1 MARVG
6 ATATPDPGVSKA
18 VEPTPVA
25 ATAQPPQTATPPAET
40 APSTENKG
48 PIPFDRHQ
56 AALTNARAKTETELT
71 QRFQQQYGAHVE
83 LGQKFESDPVGT
95 ATSVIQTLASDP
107 VLGPQ
112 IISALARTLGSR
124 RQAATAAPAP
134 DQEPQ
139 PDFMTPDGAGVYSA
153 AKLAEIRAYDRQQ
166 ILREVDSRL
175 QPLQTREQQA
185 QARER
190 YEAATKDASNR
201 MTQVL
206 APYQALPEFG
216 ENKAA
221 IAKKTGELLQAGHS
235 AETALGLAVTH
246 VLRDVVMPARAAKS
260 HEQMLATAVAK
271 ATGSS
276 STPGAAPAAPAG
288 RPTSFESAF
297 SRIAT

>member
-6 ATATPDPGVSKA
+6 VPATPEPGA
-18 VEPTPVA
+18 VKPASEQPVA
-25 ATAQPPQTATPPAET
+25 ATAPPPPADT
-40 APSTENKG
+40 APAEAAPNTENG
-48 PIPFDRHQ
+48 PIPFVNHKRI
-56 AALTNARAKTETELT
+56 LENARVKTEQETT

-95 ATSVIQTLASDP
+95 ATSVIQALANDP
-107 VLGPQ
+107 NYGPQ

-124 RQAATAAPAP
+124 RSPAQAAP

-139 PDFMTPDGAGVYSA
+139 PDFQTPDGAGVYSA
-153 AKLAEIRAYDRQQ
+153 ARLAEIRAYDRQQ
-166 ILREVDSRL
+166 ILKDVDQRL
-175 QPLQTREQQA
+175 QPVLSREQQTVASEREA
-185 QARER
+185 QGKRDANER
-190 YEAATKDASNR
+190 MSK
-201 MTQVL
+201 VL

-221 IAKKTGELLQAGHS
+221 IGVKAKEFIQAGHD
-235 AETALGLAVTH
+235 AQTALGLAVTH

-260 HEQMLATAVAK
+260 QEQMLATAVAK
-271 ATGSS
+271 STGST

-297 SRIAT
+297 ARIAH